1 MTGGVVGIVQRSLN
15 DTVATIPTKR
25 KVYTQQGV
33 EINEMGMGD
42 KEEFVLVP
50 PMDTRLPK
58 VSNLRLTYA
67 RCYPTFNLNLSL
79 LH

>member
-25 KVYTQQGV
+25 RVYTQQGV
-33 EINEMGMGD
+33 EINEMEMDD

-58 VSNLRLTYA
+58 VSD
-67 RCYPTFNLNLSL
+67 PT
-79 LH
+79 

>member
-1 MTGGVVGIVQRSLN
+1 MTAEVVGIVQRSLN

-25 KVYTQQGV
+25 RVYTQQGV
-33 EINEMGMGD
+33 EINEMEMVE

-58 VSNLRLTYA
+58 VSN
-67 RCYPTFNLNLSL
+67 PT
-79 LH
+79 

>member
-25 KVYTQQGV
+25 RVYTQQGV
-33 EINEMGMGD
+33 EISEMEVGD

-58 VSNLRLTYA
+58 VTY
-67 RCYPTFNLNLSL
+67 T
-79 LH
+79 